1 MSATQH
7 RWDTTD
13 SVRTGEEMQSES
25 DLDNTGLS
33 TTPSSFDEFH
43 RWQAHIALE
52 NFGEGLHAAAQAIF
66 PSERRFP
73 YSKVYVLML
82 CWDDERA
89 NQHLEKDMDRL
100 SDVFKNV
107 YHFETEFWRIPDED
121 SNLDVNQKVLDFV
134 SLGGDRFEDLK
145 IIYYTGRARLNKNKS
160 LVWTRYATL
169 LIANYLHSRCTVL
182 CA

>member
-13 SVRTGEEMQSES
+13 SARTSEEMQSGS
-25 DLDNTGLS
+25 DLESASLS

-43 RWQAHIALE
+43 RWQAHIALK
-52 NFGEGLHAAAQAIF
+52 NFGEGLHAAAQAVF

-89 NQHLEKDMDRL
+89 NHRLHKDMNQL
-100 SDVFKNV
+100 SSVFKDV
-107 YHFETEFWRIPDED
+107 YHFDTEVWRIPDED

-134 SLGGDRFEDLK
+134 NLGGDRFEDLK
-145 IIYYTGRARLNKNKS
+145 IVYYTGKARLDKNKK
-160 LVWTRYATL
+160 LAWIRYAF
-169 LIANYLHSRCTVL
+169 C
-182 CA
+182 